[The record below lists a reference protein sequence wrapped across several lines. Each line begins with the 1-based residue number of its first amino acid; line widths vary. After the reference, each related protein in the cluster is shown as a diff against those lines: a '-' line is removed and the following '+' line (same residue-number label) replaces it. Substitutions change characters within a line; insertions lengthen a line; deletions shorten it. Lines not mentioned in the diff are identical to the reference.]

1 MIESLSSETGKV
13 RGKEL
18 NESEP
23 TDEASLAKIGHI
35 KTKGQFGFWD
45 NGRGNLFTDCWVCG
59 VKAARTCLRLSGERE
74 KQARD
79 AKGKY
84 QARHA
89 EVEST
94 DACVCGGLL
103 RSSVEAAVMAVERR
117 GQRTAGSL
125 N

>member
-35 KTKGQFGFWD
+35 RTKGQFGFWD

-59 VKAARTCLRLSGERE
+59 VKAAS
-74 KQARD
+74 ARPLV
-79 AKGKY
+79 A
-84 QARHA
+84 
-89 EVEST
+89 
-94 DACVCGGLL
+94 LL
-103 RSSVEAAVMAVERR
+103 RKELVSGSLRNVRSRR
-117 GQRTAGSL
+117 GMRRENTK
-125 N
+125 

>member
-1 MIESLSSETGKV
+1 MIESHAGEHGEV
-13 RGKEL
+13 RDKEL
-18 NESEP
+18 NENEP

-35 KTKGQFGFWD
+35 RTEVLCASRD
-45 NGRGNLFTDCWVCG
+45 NGRRNLFTDCWVCG
-59 VKAARTCLRLSGERE
+59 VEVARPCLRLSGERE

-84 QARHA
+84 QARHV

-103 RSSVEAAVMAVERR
+103 RSSVEGAVMAVERR